1 MLSGGKSAATVS
13 VLLVEDDE
21 ATRESLGASLSLR
34 YPGIALYSAVNGAQ
48 GLLLFQKHRPGIV
61 ITDISMPVM
70 DGIIMASKIRLLDPE
85 TIIIAVTAH
94 NDSHYLLKAF
104 EIGINQYFLKP
115 TDLGT
120 LLGAVGKH
128 IDTFMLKRELGR
140 QNNRI
145 RILSLAVEQNPSSVM
160 ITNAE
165 GIIEYVNPKFTA
177 VSGYSQDEVIGQNP
191 RILKSGLTAPAT
203 YSELWRTI
211 SRGGVWQGEL
221 QNRKKNGELYWVS
234 MVVSALHDD
243 DGTLHYVAV
252 REIISDRKIAEQ
264 EHRATIELLRIIN
277 ASAGE
282 QEMISASTLFFRDQS
297 GCQAVGIRLRDGEDY
312 PYYLAQG
319 FSSDFVIAEN
329 SLSSRKGT
337 ISVRGQAPCGGLL
350 ARGDT
355 GSPLLAGMCGT
366 VINGYFDSEKPFFT
380 DGGSF
385 WTNSASELHA
395 AQRGA
400 DHPICTRH
408 GCSDEGFESLAL
420 IPLSVGSERLGLLQL
435 ADFRKGLFTRQYIGQ
450 WEKLAGYLAV
460 ALLKFRAE
468 VGLKQLNEDLE
479 KRVVDRTQSLETA
492 LREQESFSYSVSH
505 DLRAPLRH
513 INSYLAL
520 VSEDYGELLP
530 AGAHNFLECSRTACR
545 RMGKLIDDLLEL
557 SRVSRTN
564 LVKESVN
571 LSELASIACS
581 LMHET
586 DPGREVALVI
596 HRGLRARGDKSLLRQ
611 MMVNLLE
618 NAWKYTSA
626 NPAARIEFGKT
637 ILDGQETFYLRDN
650 GVGFDMAYSD
660 KLFGEFQ
667 RLHGPEY
674 EGTGIGLATVKRI
687 IDRHRGKVWAESK
700 PGKGATF
707 YFVLP

>member
-1 MLSGGKSAATVS
+1 MLSGGESATTVS

-21 ATRESLGASLSLR
+21 ATRESLGASLSVR
-34 YPGIALYSAVNGAQ
+34 YPGIAVYSAVNGAQ

-70 DGIIMASKIRLLDPE
+70 DGILMASNIRRIDPE
-85 TIIIAVTAH
+85 AIIIAVTAH

-104 EIGINQYFLKP
+104 ETGINQYFLKP
-115 TDLGT
+115 ADLGT

-128 IDTFMLKRELGR
+128 IDTILLKGELGR

-160 ITNAE
+160 ITDAK

-191 RILKSGLTAPAT
+191 RFLKSGLTAPAV
-203 YSELWRTI
+203 YRELWRTI
-211 SRGGVWQGEL
+211 SCGGIWQGEL
-221 QNRKKNGELYWVS
+221 QNRRKNGERYWVS
-234 MVVSALHDD
+234 MVVSAIHDD
-243 DGTLHYVAV
+243 DGTVHYVAV

-264 EHRATIELLRIIN
+264 EHLSTIELLRIIN
-277 ASAGE
+277 TSAGE
-282 QEMISASTLFFRDQS
+282 QEMISASTLFFKDQS
-297 GCQAVGIRLRDGEDY
+297 SCQAVGFRLRDGEDY

-329 SLSSRKGT
+329 SLCSKD
-337 ISVRGQAPCGGLL
+337 VGGRV
-350 ARGDT
+350 ARGGT
-355 GSPLLAGMCGT
+355 GGAVLAGRCGNI
-366 VINGYFDSEKPFFT
+366 INGSFDPGKPCFT
-380 DGGSF
+380 DRGSF
-385 WTNSASELHA
+385 WTNSTTELHA
-395 AQRGA
+395 AQHRA
-400 DHPICTRH
+400 DHLICTRH

-420 IPLSVGSERLGLLQL
+420 IPLSVGAERLGLLQL
-435 ADFRKGLFTRQYIGQ
+435 GDFRRGVFTSQDIDQ
-450 WEKLAGYLAV
+450 WERLAGYLAI
-460 ALLKFRAE
+460 ALLKFRADMA
-468 VGLKQLNEDLE
+468 LKQLNEELE
-479 KRVVDRTQSLETA
+479 QRVIERTHSLETA

-520 VSEDYGELLP
+520 LSEDYGELLP
-530 AGAHNFLECSRTACR
+530 PEAHNFLESSRLASR
-545 RMGKLIDDLLEL
+545 RMGNLIDDLLEL

-571 LSELASIACS
+571 LSELASISCS
-581 LMHET
+581 LLHET

-596 HRGLRARGDKSLLRQ
+596 HKGLTARGDKSLLRQ

-626 NPAARIEFGKT
+626 NPASRIEFGKT
-637 ILDGQETFYLRDN
+637 ILAGQETFYLRDN

-667 RLHGPEY
+667 RLHGQEY

-700 PGKGATF
+700 PGEGATF

>member
-1 MLSGGKSAATVS
+1 MLSGGESAATVS

-21 ATRESLGASLSLR
+21 AARESLGASLSAR
-34 YPGIALYSAVNGAQ
+34 YPGIAVFSAVNGAQ

-70 DGIIMASKIRLLDPE
+70 DGILMASKIRRLDPE
-85 TIIIAVTAH
+85 AVIIAVTAH

-115 TDLGT
+115 ADLGT
-120 LLGAVGKH
+120 LLDAVGKH
-128 IDTFMLKRELGR
+128 IDTILLKGELGR

-160 ITNAE
+160 ITDAN
-165 GIIEYVNPKFTA
+165 GTIEYVNPKFTE

-191 RILKSGLTAPAT
+191 RFLKSGLTAPAL
-203 YSELWRTI
+203 YSELWRSITC
-211 SRGGVWQGEL
+211 GGLWQGEL

-234 MVVSALHDD
+234 MVVSAIHDD
-243 DGTLHYVAV
+243 DGTVHYVAV

-264 EHRATIELLRIIN
+264 EHQSTIELLRIIN
-277 ASAGE
+277 SSAGE

-297 GCQAVGIRLRDGEDY
+297 NCQAVGIRLRDGDDY

-329 SLSSRKGT
+329 SLCSRD
-337 ISVRGQAPCGGLL
+337 SGGLV
-350 ARGDT
+350 ARGNA
-355 GSPLLAGMCGT
+355 GRPVLAGMCGDI
-366 VINGYFDSEKPFFT
+366 INGHFDPGKPFFT
-380 DGGSF
+380 DRGSF
-385 WTNSASELHA
+385 WTNSTTELHA

-400 DHPICTRH
+400 DHQICTRH
-408 GCSDEGFESLAL
+408 GCSDVGYESLAL
-420 IPLSVGSERLGLLQL
+420 IPLSVGTERLGLLQL
-435 ADFRKGLFTRQYIGQ
+435 SDFRKGLFTPQDIDQ
-450 WEKLAGYLAV
+450 WERLAGYLAI

-468 VGLKQLNEDLE
+468 VALKQLNEELE
-479 KRVVDRTQSLETA
+479 QRVVERTHSLETA

-520 VSEDYGELLP
+520 LSEDYGELLP
-530 AGAHNFLECSRTACR
+530 SEAHNFLECSRSASR

-564 LVKESVN
+564 LVKQSVN
-571 LSELASIACS
+571 LSELATIACS
-581 LMHET
+581 LLHET
-586 DPGREVALVI
+586 DPRREVALVI
-596 HRGLRARGDKSLLRQ
+596 HKGLTARGDKSLLRQ

-618 NAWKYTSA
+618 NAWKYSSA
-626 NPAARIEFGKT
+626 NPAARIEFGKKV
-637 ILDGQETFYLRDN
+637 LAGQETFYLRDN